1 MFPQQSF
8 GYWLRLKRK
17 SLDLTREGLAERVG
31 CSAATVRKLEAEE
44 RRPSQQI
51 AERLAEVFEIPENE
65 REKFLRFAR
74 GEMALAPTGSPQ
86 DIAWGRTHTTARS
99 NLPAPVTRLIGR
111 EKEIAD
117 LHERLSKTDARLIT
131 LIGPPGIGKTRLS
144 IETARTSLAA
154 FPDGAFL
161 VEFAPLDDASH
172 IAPTIAQ
179 TLGYTDKSNRPTRD
193 LLKHGINDMQ
203 ILLVLDN
210 CEHLIE
216 YIAPLASGLL
226 SACSRL
232 KILATSRE
240 SLRIPGEHLYPV
252 PALELP
258 KETASIDM
266 DTAPQFPALTL
277 FTERAHAVRPD
288 FSLNAENVQAVVSI
302 CSQLDGLPLAIE
314 LIASRIRLLTPQ
326 ALLERMSGQFVLSA
340 DGMRAV
346 SARQKTLN
354 NAIKWS
360 YDSLPKEEQKLFA
373 YLSVFSGG
381 FTLEAAEA
389 VFSGTFQDRAV
400 SDIITSL
407 SDRSLLVRSTDATSG
422 IRFHMLFPI
431 HEFASERLRQM
442 SKEANTRDRH
452 LVYFL
457 DLAERVENEIQGSS
471 QLKLLNQMDVE
482 HDNFRAALGWS
493 VSNQQ
498 TNHALRLLGALGWP
512 WEMRCHYTEASDWLE
527 RVKTLPGILD
537 HPAPYSK
544 VLNHIGRHIWTQ
556 ENFEEAH
563 AMLVESLAIA
573 ASAGTDGEQS
583 MAEALNWLGIVELL
597 TFRDHEK
604 AKAHLERGLEIYQT
618 LGNQHGIAL
627 NTFHLGILELELGHY
642 DQAFTI
648 LSRSLDDFKQ
658 AGNLFFS
665 GRVYIYLGYLYM
677 QQGHFDRSLDAF
689 EKQLIIDT
697 ELQFWDGIANA
708 WYHLG
713 DLYRQKGETEKAK
726 LHFEQ
731 CRLISREHG
740 LTKTIPTIK

>member
-1 MFPQQSF
+1 MFSQQSF

-17 SLDLTREGLAERVG
+17 SLDLTREGMAGRVG
-31 CSAATVRKLEAEE
+31 CSAATIRKLEAEE

-51 AERLAEVFEIPENE
+51 AERLAEVFEIPKSE

-74 GEMALAPTGSPQ
+74 GEIALAPARNPQ
-86 DIAWGRTHTTARS
+86 NIVWERTHDATRS

-117 LHERLSKTDARLIT
+117 LHERLSKTDARLLT

-144 IETARTSLAA
+144 IEVARKSLAT
-154 FPDGAFL
+154 FRDGAFL

-172 IAPTIAQ
+172 IAPTIVQ
-179 TLGYTDKSNRPTRD
+179 TLGYTDISNRPALD
-193 LLKHGINDMQ
+193 LLKYGIGDKQM
-203 ILLVLDN
+203 LLVLDN
-210 CEHLIE
+210 CEHLIDD
-216 YIAPLASGLL
+216 IAPLASGLL
-226 SACSRL
+226 SACPRL

-240 SLRIPGEHLYPV
+240 SLRVPGEHLYPV
-252 PALELP
+252 PTLDIP
-258 KETASIDM
+258 KEISLIDINN
-266 DTAPQFPALTL
+266 AKQFPALTL
-277 FTERAHAVRPD
+277 FTERAHAARPD
-288 FSLNAENVQAVVSI
+288 FFLNAENLQAVASI

-314 LIASRIRLLTPQ
+314 LLASRLRLMTPQ

-346 SARQKTLN
+346 TARQKTLK
-354 NAIKWS
+354 NAIQWS
-360 YDSLPKEEQKLFA
+360 YDSLPKEEQKIFA

-381 FTLEAAEA
+381 FTLESAEA
-389 VFSGTFQDRAV
+389 VFSGIFQGRAV

-407 SDRSLLVRSTDATSG
+407 SDRSLLVHSTDATGG

-442 SKEANTRDRH
+442 NKEVETRDRH
-452 LVYFL
+452 LVYYL

-471 QLKLLNQMDVE
+471 QLTLLNQMDME

-493 VSNQQ
+493 MNSQK
-498 TNHALRLLGALGWP
+498 TNYALRLLGALGWP
-512 WEMRCHYTEASDWLE
+512 WEMRCHYTEARDWLE

-537 HPAPYSK
+537 HPASYSK
-544 VLNHIGRHIWTQ
+544 ILNHIGRHIWTQ
-556 ENFEEAH
+556 ENYEEAH
-563 AMLVESLAIA
+563 ALLNESLAIA
-573 ASAGTDGEQS
+573 TSAGTDGEQS
-583 MAEALNWLGIVELL
+583 MADALNWLGVVELL
-597 TFRDHEK
+597 TFRAHEK
-604 AKAHLERGLEIYQT
+604 AKSHLELGLDIYQK

-642 DQAFTI
+642 DQALTI
-648 LSRSLDDFKQ
+648 LNRSLDDFKQ

-677 QQGHFDRSLDAF
+677 QQGDFDQSLDAF

-708 WYHLG
+708 WFHLG
-713 DLYRQKGETEKAK
+713 DLYRQKGEIEKAK